1 MTSVKT
7 FNLADYLIFVLTLVI
22 SAAIGIYYGWKD
34 RKRQSATEVLL
45 GGRRMGTLPVALSMM
60 ATFLSG
66 VMVLGV
72 PTEIFY
78 FGTMYWLICVSNFI
92 TMPVAAHAFIP
103 VFHKLELTSAYEVGS
118 EIALYN

>member
-7 FNLADYLIFVLTLVI
+7 FHWADYLIFVLTLVI

-103 VFHKLELTSAYEVGS
+103 VFHKLELTSAYEVGI
-118 EIALYN
+118 EFAFM